1 MTLAK
6 AERENHRDLQGKN
19 AEEPVKSIIAKIVEY
34 FNGKR
39 ISEQYPKWE
48 KTLTQLQK
56 RIDYNFHDITLLKAA
71 LTHKSYL
78 RRKYDDHKTPSPFER
93 MEFLGDS
100 ILGFIVSK
108 ELFSRH
114 PDEQEGKLSKLK
126 SKIVS
131 ETYLNLKANALDL
144 GKYLLLSPEEHQSGG
159 AKKPSI
165 LSDTIEALI
174 CAIYL
179 DSGIGSATRF
189 IKNQLLVD
197 YETTVNRNELV
208 NYKSILQEYMQSRNQ
223 EPPRYV
229 TIAEEGP
236 EHNKTFCVE
245 VRQGSD
251 ILGTGKGSTKKN
263 AQQEAARAACQK
275 LGI

>member
-1 MTLAK
+1 M
-6 AERENHRDLQGKN
+6 N
-19 AEEPVKSIIAKIVEY
+19 SIIARIVEY

-39 ISEQYPKWE
+39 IPEQYPKWE
-48 KTLTQLQK
+48 KNLQQLQK
-56 RIDYNFHDITLLKAA
+56 RIDYSFHDSTLLKAA

-78 RRKYDDHKTPSPFER
+78 RRNFNDHRSPSPFER

-108 ELFSRH
+108 ELFARH

-131 ETYLNLKANALDL
+131 ETYLTLKANALDL
-144 GKYLLLSPEEHQSGG
+144 GKYVLLSQEEQQSGG

-165 LSDTIEALI
+165 LSDTVEALI

-179 DSGIGSATRF
+179 DSGIASATRF
-189 IKNQLLVD
+189 IKNHLIKD
-197 YETTVNRNELV
+197 YETTVRRDELV
-208 NYKSILQEYMQSRNQ
+208 NYKSILQEHLQSKNQ
-223 EPPRYV
+223 DPPRYV

-236 EHNKTFCVE
+236 EHNKTFVVE
-245 VRQGSD
+245 VRMGGKL
-251 ILGTGKGSTKKN
+251 LGTGRGNTKKN
-263 AQQEAARAACQK
+263 AHQEAARLACQK

>member
-1 MTLAK
+1 MKT
-6 AERENHRDLQGKN
+6 
-19 AEEPVKSIIAKIVEY
+19 IISKIVEY

-48 KTLTQLQK
+48 KSLVQLQK
-56 RIDYNFHDITLLKAA
+56 RIDYNFHDSTLLRAA

-78 RRKYDDHKTPSPFER
+78 RRKYNDHKTPSPFER

-144 GKYLLLSPEEHQSGG
+144 GKYVLLSPEEQQAGG

-179 DSGIGSATRF
+179 DSGIASATRF
-189 IKNQLLVD
+189 IKTQLLTD
-197 YETTVNRNELV
+197 YETTVTRNELV

-223 EPPRYV
+223 EPPHYV

-236 EHNKTFCVE
+236 EHNKTFVVE
-245 VRQGSD
+245 ARAGGQL
-251 ILGTGKGSTKKN
+251 LGTGKGGTKKQ
-263 AQQEAARAACQK
+263 AHQEAAHLACQK

>member
-1 MTLAK
+1 MNK
-6 AERENHRDLQGKN
+6 
-19 AEEPVKSIIAKIVEY
+19 IIHKIVEY
-34 FNGKR
+34 FNGKK
-39 ISEQYPKWE
+39 IAEHYPKWE
-48 KTLTQLQK
+48 KSLAQLQK
-56 RIDYNFHDITLLKAA
+56 KIEYNFHDTTLLRAA

-78 RRKYDDHKTPSPFER
+78 RRNFGDHKTPSPFER

-108 ELFSRH
+108 ELFIRH

-131 ETYLNLKANALDL
+131 ETYLTLKANALDL
-144 GKYLLLSPEEHQSGG
+144 GKYLLLSPEEQQSGG

-165 LSDTIEALI
+165 LSDTVEALI

-179 DSGIGSATRF
+179 DSGIASATRF
-189 IKNQLLVD
+189 IKNQILTD

-208 NYKSILQEYMQSRNQ
+208 NYKSILQEHLQSRSE

-236 EHNKTFCVE
+236 EHNKTFIVE
-245 VRQGSD
+245 ARQGNEL
-251 ILGTGKGSTKKN
+251 LGRGKGNTKKT

>member
-1 MTLAK
+1 MSK
-6 AERENHRDLQGKN
+6 
-19 AEEPVKSIIAKIVEY
+19 IIQKIVEY
-34 FNGKR
+34 FNGKK

-48 KTLTQLQK
+48 KSLVHLQK
-56 RIDYNFHDITLLKAA
+56 RIEYNFHDLTLLRAA

-78 RRKYDDHKTPSPFER
+78 RRNFGDHKTPSPFER

-114 PDEQEGKLSKLK
+114 LDEQEGKLSKLK

-131 ETYLNLKANALDL
+131 ETYLTLKANAIDL
-144 GKYLLLSPEEHQSGG
+144 GKYLLLSPEEQLSGG

-165 LSDTIEALI
+165 LSDTVEALI

-179 DSGIGSATRF
+179 DSGIASATRF
-189 IKNQLLVD
+189 IKNQILTD

-208 NYKSILQEYMQSRNQ
+208 NYKSILQEYLQARSE
-223 EPPRYV
+223 EPPHYV

-236 EHNKTFCVE
+236 EHNKTFTIE
-245 VRQGSD
+245 ARQKSEL
-251 ILGTGKGSTKKN
+251 LGRGKGNTKKN
-263 AQQEAARAACQK
+263 AQQEAAHVACQK

>member
-1 MTLAK
+1 LS
-6 AERENHRDLQGKN
+6 NLVQ
-19 AEEPVKSIIAKIVEY
+19 KILEY
-34 FNGKR
+34 FNGNK

-48 KTLTQLQK
+48 KNLAQLQK
-56 RIDYNFHDITLLKAA
+56 RIEYRFHDLNLLKAA

-78 RRKYDDHKTPSPFER
+78 RRNYGDHKAPSPFER

-108 ELFSRH
+108 ELFARH

-131 ETYLNLKANALDL
+131 ETYLTLKANALDL
-144 GKYLLLSPEEHQSGG
+144 GKHLLLSPEEHQSGG

-165 LSDTIEALI
+165 LSDAVEALI

-179 DSGIGSATRF
+179 DSGIASVTRF
-189 IKNQLLVD
+189 IKNHILVD
-197 YETTVNRNELV
+197 YETTVTRNELV
-208 NYKSILQEYMQSRNQ
+208 NYKSILQEYMQSRGEQ
-223 EPPRYV
+223 APRYA

-236 EHNKTFCVE
+236 EHNKTFIVE
-245 VRQGSD
+245 VYHGQNV
-251 ILGTGKGSTKKN
+251 LGRGKGSTKKN
-263 AQQEAARAACQK
+263 AQQEAAHEACQK

>member
-1 MTLAK
+1 M
-6 AERENHRDLQGKN
+6 N
-19 AEEPVKSIIAKIVEY
+19 SIIKKIVDY
-34 FNGKR
+34 INGKR
-39 ISEQYPKWE
+39 ISETYPKWE
-48 KTLTQLQK
+48 KSLNQLQK
-56 RIDYNFHDITLLKAA
+56 AIGYSFHDLTLLKAA

-78 RRKYDDHKTPSPFER
+78 RRNYDDHKTPSPFER

-100 ILGFIVSK
+100 ILGFIVSR
-108 ELFSRH
+108 ELFFSH

-131 ETYLNLKANALDL
+131 ETYLTMRAKEMDL
-144 GKYLLLSPEEHQSGG
+144 GKYILLSPEEKLSGG
-159 AKKPSI
+159 ASKPSI
-165 LSDTIEALI
+165 LSDTVEALI

-179 DSGIGSATRF
+179 DRGIASAASF

-208 NYKSILQEYMQSRNQ
+208 NYKSILQEQLQSQNQ
-223 EPPRYV
+223 EPPHYV

-236 EHNKTFCVE
+236 EHSKIFVVE
-245 VRQGSD
+245 VRQGTKV
-251 ILGTGKGSTKKN
+251 LGTGKGSTKKS
-263 AQQEAARAACQK
+263 AHQEAARQACQK